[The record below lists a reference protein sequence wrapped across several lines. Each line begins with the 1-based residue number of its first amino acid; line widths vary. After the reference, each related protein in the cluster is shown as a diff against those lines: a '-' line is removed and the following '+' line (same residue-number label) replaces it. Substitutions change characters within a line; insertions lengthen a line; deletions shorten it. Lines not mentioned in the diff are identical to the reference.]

1 MSSFLAPTP
10 HRPAPLREGEE
21 RARGA
26 GRRVPLFA
34 ILLIGAAA
42 LLFGRCAN
50 PLETDGKK
58 KIDPT
63 PIDTTADDPR
73 FDTMKAFINTR
84 IRFEPVIDKSQFLFQ
99 RIPDS
104 MRVGIVT
111 ETKND
116 SIPYREIYSSSAIYL
131 NVGPVILPFEATI
144 EPRYF
149 LRWKNARLFFGYIVV
164 YGDANRN
171 KVFDYGETVYGIG
184 EQVAFAFAEG
194 KKLENIP
201 TAFVKGVVAGPNV
214 FVRTGGAHYAAQF
227 TAAPDFDATIFK
239 IQIRGA
245 AAAYDPP
252 YPWKPAADLTK

>member
-1 MSSFLAPTP
+1 MSSFLAPSP
-10 HRPAPLREGEE
+10 HRSASLR
-21 RARGA
+21 RGA
-26 GRRVPLFA
+26 ESAGGGRGRIPVVPF
-34 ILLIGAAA
+34 LLICGAA
-42 LLFGRCAN
+42 LLLSRCAN
-50 PLETDGKK
+50 PLDAGGAR

-73 FDTMKAFINTR
+73 FDTMKARINTR

-104 MRVGIVT
+104 MRIGIIT
-111 ETKND
+111 ESKND
-116 SIPYREIYSSSAIYL
+116 SVPYREIYSTSAVYL
-131 NVGPVILPFEATI
+131 NVGSVILPFEATI
-144 EPRYF
+144 EARYF
-149 LRWKNARLFFGYIVV
+149 LRWKNARLFFGYVIV

-171 KVFDYGETVYGIG
+171 RVFDYGETIYGIS
-184 EQVAFAFAEG
+184 EQAVFGYAEG

-201 TAFVKGVVAGPNV
+201 EALVKGVMQGCNV
-214 FVRTGGAHYAAQF
+214 MVRTGGAKYAAQF

-245 AAAYDPP
+245 SSSYDPP